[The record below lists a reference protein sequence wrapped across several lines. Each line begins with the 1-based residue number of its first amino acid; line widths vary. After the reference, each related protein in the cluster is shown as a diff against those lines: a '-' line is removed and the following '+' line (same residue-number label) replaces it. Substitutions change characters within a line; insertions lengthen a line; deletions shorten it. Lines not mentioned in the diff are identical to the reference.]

1 MNFTHTSNRLIF
13 AALIAL
19 AGACKVGES
28 GDDATASGTG
38 DDDGGTEPTGGGG
51 SETGD
56 TALAGACASKDR
68 VGGFE
73 LLMEADYTAFSGSV
87 ADGVVPITVLEP
99 VGEGG
104 GCTMLRRNNPFCDPP
119 CQPGTTCDFD
129 GTCIAYPSNHD
140 VGSVDITGLVQA
152 VEVTPVMPTYDYF
165 ANDLMHP
172 AFTPGAAIGLSA
184 AGGDY
189 AAFTLRGEGVAM
201 IEPTSES
208 LELHNDQPLTV
219 TWAPEDGAAT
229 VRVELSIDQHGNTPV
244 RLVCESPDV
253 GTLTIPAELVSQ
265 LVAFGISGFP
275 SVQYYRETV
284 DSIALEPGCVDFA
297 VRSHRQTQLAV
308 AGHIPCNKPDDCPDG
323 KICDLMNQTCK

>member
-1 MNFTHTSNRLIF
+1 MNTMHISNRLIL
-13 AALIAL
+13 ATLVAL

-38 DDDGGTEPTGGGG
+38 DGGETDPTGG

-56 TALAGACASKDR
+56 VAFAGACAAAGR

-73 LLMEADYTAFSGSV
+73 LLMEADYTAFSGAV

-104 GCTMLRRNNPFCDPP
+104 GCVMLRRNNPFCDPP

-129 GTCIAYPSNHD
+129 GACIPYPSNHD
-140 VGSVDITGLVQA
+140 VGLVDITGLVEP
-152 VEVTPVMPTYDYF
+152 VEVTPVMPTLDYF
-165 ANDLMHP
+165 VNDLMHP
-172 AFTPGAAIGLSA
+172 AFTPGAAIDLSA

-189 AAFTLRGEGVAM
+189 AAFTLRGAGVAM
-201 IEPTSES
+201 IEPTSAA
-208 LELHNDQPLTV
+208 LELTNNQPLTV
-219 TWAPEDGAAT
+219 EWAPGDGAAT

-244 RLVCESPDV
+244 RLVCEAEDV
-253 GTLTIPAELVSQ
+253 GTLTIPADLVSQ
-265 LVAFGISGFP
+265 LVSFGISGFP

-297 VRSHRQTQLAV
+297 VRSHVQTQLAV